1 MVGLAG
7 AAQRVWLRDPAFR
20 LRFHLLA
27 LPAASGLALL
37 SYRLAVLPI
46 RRLSAYARE
55 HAAVAPLPEL
65 PGVILANSTRALGT
79 LWRDWSATAPG
90 FWMVGLLLL
99 TLLLA
104 LAPLGRRACRR
115 SALLAAGLL
124 LLAWAVAH
132 GPQLALAQPVI
143 DARTFLSFGA
153 VVASAVLFSE
163 AAARRLVEERA
174 LPAGALRVLA
184 VPLLALVGSLAVTA
198 YSYAHA
204 YAAQRRLE
212 AVLLGQLGAGLDQIP
227 ADRWGQLRQI
237 DCIGRLPRSPALA
250 QAIRRFPAFEGMV
263 SPLVGNGAFG
273 PMQLRSITAIEL
285 AYAPPTPLRT
295 AAALAGQLPNLFESR
310 RFHAMQDGPLLVVVT
325 R

>member
-1 MVGLAG
+1 LA
-7 AAQRVWLRDPAFR
+7 
-20 LRFHLLA
+20 LLA
-27 LPAASGLALL
+27 ATGLALL
-37 SYRLAVLPI
+37 GYRLAVLPI

-55 HAAVAPLPEL
+55 HAAVAPLPGL
-65 PGVILANSTRALGT
+65 PGVLLANGSRAVGT
-79 LWRDWSATAPG
+79 LWRDWSGTAPG
-90 FWMVGLLLL
+90 FWIAALLLL

-104 LAPLGRRACRR
+104 LAPLRHQGSRR
-115 SALLAAGLL
+115 SALRAAGLL

-143 DARTFLSFGA
+143 DARTFLPLGA
-153 VVASAVLFSE
+153 VLASAVLFSE
-163 AAARRLVEERA
+163 AAVRRLVEERA
-174 LPAGALRVLA
+174 LPAGAQRALA

-204 YAAQRRLE
+204 YGQQRRLE
-212 AVLLGQLGAGLDQIP
+212 AVLLGQLGVGLDQIP
-227 ADRWGQLRQI
+227 VERWGQLRQI

-273 PMQLRSITAIEL
+273 PMQLRSLTAIDL
-285 AYAPPTPLRT
+285 AYAPPTPERT
-295 AAALAGQLPNLFESR
+295 ARALAGQLPTLFESR
-310 RFHAMQDGPLLVVVT
+310 RYHAMQDGPVLVVVT